1 MPYTLFAFPG
11 LDFITYELTR
21 YTDWLNELME
31 RGFVLY
37 ELAAIQNL

>member
-1 MPYTLFAFPG
+1 MSCTLFPFQG

-21 YTDWLNELME
+21 YTAWVNELTG
-31 RGFVLY
+31 RGFVLC